1 MPGSKKFPLLT
12 TDNVIQSLQIL
23 RKKQKV
29 RYMAFYSSQ
38 LGGIVTDPA
47 LMVIPFDDHM
57 VHRGHGIFDTAI
69 IIDGKIYELEAH
81 LDRFLR
87 SAESSK
93 LHPRFT
99 RSEMREIIIQTAATS
114 GEHNAFIRYWLSSGT
129 GTLGLAPVEDAEYGF
144 FISIHELPSYP
155 ESYYSKGMRV
165 MTTSFPIKPP
175 LYANTKST
183 NYLPNVLMHLEAKEN
198 GFDTGVFVDMNGNVG
213 EGTNMNVAFVTK
225 EGILKHPRFDNI
237 LSGCTVQRM
246 LELAARL
253 IESGLLNG
261 IEIRDISVE
270 EGRRSTEMM
279 FFGSSIQVAPIV
291 EWDGKMIGDGKP
303 GPVAKALRNLLY
315 EDQHSEDGPLTE
327 IPYGPSKSTS

>member
-99 RSEMREIIIQTAATS
+99 RSEMREIIVQTAAMS
-114 GEHNAFIRYWLSSGT
+114 GERNAFIRYWLSSGT
-129 GTLGLAPVEDAEYGF
+129 GTLGLAPAKDAEYGF
-144 FISIHELPSYP
+144 FILIHEITSYP
-155 ESYYSKGMRV
+155 ESYYSVGMRV
-165 MTTSFPIKPP
+165 MTTSLPIKPS

-198 GFDTGVFVDMNGNVG
+198 GFDSGVFVDMNGNVG

-246 LELAARL
+246 FELASRL
-253 IESGLLNG
+253 IEGGLLKG
-261 IEIRDISVE
+261 IEIRDISVK

-279 FFGSSIQVAPIV
+279 FFGSSIQIAPIV

-315 EDQHSEDGPLTE
+315 QDRHSEDGPLIE
-327 IPYGPSKSTS
+327 IPYGSSKSTS